1 MSHPQPNRD
10 ATKALFI
17 TALGCLLPFHA
28 PGFNGDRTLALNA
41 IGELIQA
48 CRPAAPEEYD
58 LAGRSLGYAAA
69 AMDSL
74 RLSMQPN
81 LTDSLILQYRRN
93 AIALGRS
100 ADQCRKTLEVIR
112 SKRQKQTA
120 QASGQLQ
127 ASGQVQASTQVPA
140 SAQAPATASAPAF
153 ATAPRPAPDA
163 PPRPA
168 APPHPAA
175 PPRQA
180 PPTQP
185 HPPASTASAPVQAAA
200 ANPTPAAKT
209 PTQFRSQPEP
219 GLPDPSGRP
228 AKSSITAQAASAAPS
243 AADPCPGR
251 RSAVPP
257 SPYPNSAVIG
267 DPELTTDIAVM
278 MHNAQAMLAD
288 LQALG
293 EDAAPATLQAA
304 IARHAMLQ
312 AKTAHASN
320 GAIPRA
326 GNGAIPRAGN
336 GAMPRAGNGA
346 MPHAG
351 NGAMPHAGNA

>member
-10 ATKALFI
+10 ANKAMFI
-17 TALGCLLPFHA
+17 TAVGCLLPFHA
-28 PGFNGDRTLALNA
+28 PGFNGDRTPALNA

-100 ADQCRKTLEVIR
+100 ADQCRKALEVIR

-120 QASGQLQ
+120 TATAQ
-127 ASGQVQASTQVPA
+127 A
-140 SAQAPATASAPAF
+140 SAQASAAASASAPM
-153 ATAPRPAPDA
+153 PAPDAPPSPVA

-168 APPHPAA
+168 APPRQMPPA
-175 PPRQA
+175 
-180 PPTQP
+180 QP
-185 HPPASTASAPVQAAA
+185 HPPAASASAPSQAPAD
-200 ANPTPAAKT
+200 PTPAT
-209 PTQFRSQPEP
+209 TTQTQSRIQPNP
-219 GLPDPSGRP
+219 GSPGQSGRP
-228 AKSSITAQAASAAPS
+228 ARSPITAQAASAAPA
-243 AADPCPGR
+243 AADPSPGR
-251 RSAVPP
+251 PSAVPP

-278 MHNAQAMLAD
+278 MHNAKAMLAD

-293 EDAAPATLQAA
+293 EDTAPATPQAA
-304 IARHAMLQ
+304 ITRHAMLQ
-312 AKTAHASN
+312 AKTGHT
-320 GAIPRA
+320 
-326 GNGAIPRAGN
+326 GNGATP
-336 GAMPRAGNGA
+336 
-346 MPHAG
+346 
-351 NGAMPHAGNA
+351 

>member
-10 ATKALFI
+10 ANKAMFI
-17 TALGCLLPFHA
+17 TAVGCLLPFHA

-74 RLSMQPN
+74 KLSMQPN

-100 ADQCRKTLEVIR
+100 ADQCRKALDAIR
-112 SKRQKQTA
+112 NKRQKQTA
-120 QASGQLQ
+120 QA
-127 ASGQVQASTQVPA
+127 TT
-140 SAQAPATASAPAF
+140 AQAPACAS
-153 ATAPRPAPDA
+153 APRPAPDA

-185 HPPASTASAPVQAAA
+185 HPPAATVSAPSQAAA
-200 ANPTPAAKT
+200 PVPTPGAT
-209 PTQFRSQPEP
+209 TLPQSRNQPEP
-219 GLPDPSGRP
+219 GSPSQSGRP
-228 AKSSITAQAASAAPS
+228 AKSPITAQAAPQAAPAPEAPP
-243 AADPCPGR
+243 AADPSPGHP
-251 RSAVPP
+251 SALPP

-278 MHNAQAMLAD
+278 MHNAQAILAD

-293 EDAAPATLQAA
+293 EDPAPASPQAA

-312 AKTAHASN
+312 AKTGHTGSAA
-320 GAIPRA
+320 A
-326 GNGAIPRAGN
+326 G
-336 GAMPRAGNGA
+336 
-346 MPHAG
+346 
-351 NGAMPHAGNA
+351 